1 MREFKGI
8 MISPGIA
15 IGKAFVY
22 IEETLAIPSYEISTG
37 QVPYEFERFQ
47 AAVKEASEEV
57 LQLKARTV
65 VQVAESEGK
74 FLDAHLLM
82 LNDPEFTALVS
93 RRLKEYHRNVEWVL
107 LKVVEEM
114 AGRLDSIGD
123 DYLRDRSVDLHDV
136 SQRVMDHLLYRQ
148 RVSLAD
154 LEEGSIVVAHNI
166 MPSDAITLN
175 RRLVAGIAMDMGGR
189 TSHTAILAR
198 AFEIPAVLGLSD
210 ISRYVKTG
218 DEVIVDGSRGV
229 VIVQPD
235 ESVKKRYRSD
245 RDAWQKRELQLLNQH
260 ELPAET
266 LDGKR
271 ILLEANIEVPEE
283 VESVLAH
290 GADGIGLYRSEFL
303 YIQPNR
309 FPAEEEQFRAYRR
322 VLESMKGRSVTI
334 RTLDLGGDKVM
345 PGFKEIAES
354 NPILGWRAVR
364 FCLSRPDIFKIQL
377 RALLRSSMYGNLKIM
392 FPMISGIE
400 ELRSIYAI
408 LDETKADL
416 RREGIPFRE
425 DIPVGIM
432 IEVPSAAFTSDILA
446 RSVDFFS
453 LGTNDL
459 IQYTIAV
466 DRENDRIAYL
476 YEPFHPAVLR
486 IIKLV
491 VDNAHGHG
499 IPVGMCGE
507 MAGDVSAAVVL
518 LGLGLDELSMSAIS
532 IPEIKRIIR
541 SVTLADAEEMVG
553 AVMEMKSYRE
563 IDQHVQRWMED
574 RFDLVS
580 Y

>member
-8 MISPGIA
+8 LISPGIG

-22 IEETLAIPSYEISTG
+22 IEENFPIPNYEISNG
-37 QVPYEFERFQ
+37 QVPYELERFEI
-47 AAVKEASEEV
+47 AVKKAADEV
-57 LQLKARTV
+57 SQLKAKLAD
-65 VQVAESEGK
+65 QVSEAEGR

-82 LNDPEFTALVS
+82 LGDPELAAAVS
-93 RRLKEYHRNVEWVL
+93 RKLKESRRNVEWVL
-107 LKVVEEM
+107 LKVVDEM
-114 AGRLDSIGD
+114 IQRLDALSD
-123 DYLRDRSVDLHDV
+123 DYLRERSVDLHDV
-136 SQRVMDHLLYRQ
+136 SQRILDHLLYRE
-148 RVSLAD
+148 RISLAD
-154 LEEGSIVVAHNI
+154 LPPDSVVVAHNI
-166 MPSDAITLN
+166 LPSDAITLN
-175 RRLVAGIAMDMGGR
+175 RRMVAAIAMDVGGR

-210 ISRYVKTG
+210 ISRHVHTG
-218 DEVIVDGSRGV
+218 EEVIVDGNRGV

-235 ESVKKRYRSD
+235 EDVRNRYARD
-245 RDAWQKRELQLLNQH
+245 RDAWRTRERQLLNLNR
-260 ELPAET
+260 LPAET

-271 ILLEANIEVPEE
+271 ISLEANIEVPEE
-283 VESVLAH
+283 VDSVIAH

-303 YIQPNR
+303 FIEPNR
-309 FPAEEEQFRAYRR
+309 FPSEEEQYRAYRR
-322 VLESMKGRSVTI
+322 VLEALPDRSVTI
-334 RTLDLGGDKVM
+334 RTLDLGGDKVI
-345 PGFKEIAES
+345 PGFKGLNES

-364 FCLSRPDIFKIQL
+364 FCLARPDIFKTQL
-377 RALLRSSMYGNLKIM
+377 RALLRSSMHGQLKIM

-400 ELRSIYAI
+400 ELESIFAV
-408 LDETKADL
+408 LEESREEL

-466 DRENDRIAYL
+466 DRENERIAYL

-491 VDNAHGHG
+491 VENAHSSG

-507 MAGDVSAAVVL
+507 MAGDVNAALVL
-518 LGLGLDELSMSAIS
+518 LGLGLDELSMSALS
-532 IPEIKRIIR
+532 IPEVKRIIR
-541 SVTLADAEEMVG
+541 SVTQAEAEQMVNS
-553 AVMEMKSYRE
+553 VMEMNTYSE
-563 IDQHVQRWMED
+563 IGEFVQGWMEG
-574 RFDLVS
+574 RFDLVA